1 MTLYVTLDQDYDALV
16 YYSENLDEDVIGRN
30 KTNIPIKNYVTV
42 STITDA
48 LRF

>member
-1 MTLYVTLDQDYDALV
+1 
-16 YYSENLDEDVIGRN
+16 YSENLDEDVIGRN
-30 KTNIPIKNYVTV
+30 KTNIPIKKYVTV